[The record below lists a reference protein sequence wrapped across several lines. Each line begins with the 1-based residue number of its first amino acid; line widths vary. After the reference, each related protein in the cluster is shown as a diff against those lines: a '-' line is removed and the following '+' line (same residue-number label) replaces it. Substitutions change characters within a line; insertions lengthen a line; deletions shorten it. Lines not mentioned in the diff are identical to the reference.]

1 MITMM
6 TMKATVPSKGLTK
19 VFKSATSITSN
30 DALNET
36 ERVIKIDLT
45 ADKIEVSSLQH
56 NVCRLML
63 SVPAQV
69 ESEGFFYVLGS
80 NVTKLSNVINRELE
94 IKISVDNKQLTFE
107 SEKFGSRT
115 IQGFYNQNAFDGANY
130 NARWDV
136 MVDSTKGLVDIANLV
151 ANNCYSEMPVVLL
164 TTKDDQLHFYSKTD
178 NSTVFHVSIEGTTNM
193 NGVKGYIGASL
204 LSKFK
209 ETGGDTHALYW
220 STTPN
225 ALKVTSEMGE
235 LFVYTTQ
242 YSESELQ
249 MIDDLIDKKTNQ
261 EVSVKYKDLID
272 AIAWQIPNANATT
285 TINLWC
291 DSTYFYVQGTGSE
304 PAVLEYLGSKDFK
317 EIKVPALSFSKLVDA
332 LNFKQELI
340 SLQQH
345 SLEIIGLEDYTTLF
359 LEPVDLN
366 GTVKAH
372 AFINPVVEG

>member
-1 MITMM
+1 
-6 TMKATVPSKGLTK
+6 MKATVTSKGLTK
-19 VFKSATSITSN
+19 VFKSATSITNN
-30 DALNET
+30 DALNQN
-36 ERVIKIDLT
+36 ERVIRIDLT
-45 ADKIEVSSLQH
+45 PDKVEVTSLQH
-56 NVCRLML
+56 NLCKLTL
-63 SVPAQV
+63 SVPAQI
-69 ESEGFFYVLGS
+69 ESEGSFYVLGY
-80 NVTKLSNVINRELE
+80 NVTKLSNVINREPE
-94 IKISVDNKQLTFE
+94 IKISAINNQLTFE

-115 IQGFYNQNAFDGANY
+115 IQGFYNQDAFHGMNY
-130 NARWDV
+130 QARWDV
-136 MVDSTKGLVDIANLV
+136 MVDATKGLVDIANLV
-151 ANNCYSEMPVVLL
+151 ASNCYNEMPVVLL
-164 TTKDDQLHFYSKTD
+164 TTEDDKLHFYSKTD
-178 NSTVFHVSIEGTTNM
+178 NSTVFHVSVEGTTMM
-193 NGVKGYIGASL
+193 NGIKGYVGASL

-235 LFVYTTQ
+235 FFVYTTQ

-249 MIDDLIDKKTNQ
+249 MIDDLIDRKTDQ

-272 AIAWQIPNANATT
+272 AIAWQTPNANATT
-285 TINLWC
+285 TISLWC

-317 EIKVPALSFSKLVDA
+317 EIKVPALSFSKIVDT

-345 SLEIIGLEDYTTLF
+345 SLEIIGEEDYTTLF

-366 GTVKAH
+366 GIIQAH